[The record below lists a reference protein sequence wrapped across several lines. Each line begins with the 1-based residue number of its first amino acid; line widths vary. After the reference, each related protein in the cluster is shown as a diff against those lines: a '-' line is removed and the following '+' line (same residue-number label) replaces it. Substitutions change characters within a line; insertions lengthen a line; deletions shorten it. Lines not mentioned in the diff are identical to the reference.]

1 MAQLITLYWRD
12 IPAQV
17 IAERGR
23 GRKREQA
30 KIELS
35 RRFAIAIDEAA
46 MRDGA
51 DKTDDYLAEWRRG
64 EPVECGDDLDAVA
77 AERAAAL
84 PKKMSVN
91 DVLFYG
97 SLPSLFGYFLYL
109 RYGHLSHHKNFGV
122 EPIRSL
128 FNSKQATFE
137 DGDAL

>member
-35 RRFAIAIDEAA
+35 RRFAIAIDAAA

-51 DKTDDYLAEWRRG
+51 ESTDDYLAEWRRG
-64 EPVECGDDLDAVA
+64 DPVECGEDLDSAAAARA
-77 AERAAAL
+77 AEREEDYPADRVRRL
-84 PKKMSVN
+84 
-91 DVLFYG
+91 
-97 SLPSLFGYFLYL
+97 
-109 RYGHLSHHKNFGV
+109 V
-122 EPIRSL
+122 ENGGNNP
-128 FNSKQATFE
+128 
-137 DGDAL
+137 D

>member
-35 RRFAIAIDEAA
+35 RRFAIAIDAAA

-51 DKTDDYLAEWRRG
+51 DSTDDYLAEWRRG
-64 EPVECGDDLDAVA
+64 DPVECGEDLEVEASAKA
-77 AERAAAL
+77 AELEEDYPADRVRQL
-84 PKKMSVN
+84 
-91 DVLFYG
+91 
-97 SLPSLFGYFLYL
+97 
-109 RYGHLSHHKNFGV
+109 V
-122 EPIRSL
+122 ENGGNNP
-128 FNSKQATFE
+128 
-137 DGDAL
+137 D